1 MSSFFKEMT
10 SFFIPVLKLNK
21 TQFYTSRTKT
31 GVGSKPV
38 TIEKAKE
45 TDFYLFIFWTRY
57 SGRLNKDHVK
67 IWEEQA
73 NNNKNSKI
81 KVIKVSFDQQE

>member
-31 GVGSKPV
+31 GVGFFQAYFFRLQN
-38 TIEKAKE
+38 EK
-45 TDFYLFIFWTRY
+45 FYKKTEKY
-57 SGRLNKDHVK
+57 QP
-67 IWEEQA
+67 E
-73 NNNKNSKI
+73 
-81 KVIKVSFDQQE
+81 